1 MKIATVDNNP
11 VTELLTIPL
20 AEHKETRVFVCQWHQ
35 NVQRHSSTWRTHAR
49 SVHHDTSGSATAT
62 GSDSEVTLESTKGLV
77 EKAASQTVGTCPQR
91 PVSTPGRQE
100 LEQVMRWV
108 GPVCNDRSGSGV
120 RPLDDH
126 LLPSKELALNVS
138 SGLTTLLRRLFQL
151 VLCGAATLD

>member
-1 MKIATVDNNP
+1 M
-11 VTELLTIPL
+11 
-20 AEHKETRVFVCQWHQ
+20 
-35 NVQRHSSTWRTHAR
+35 
-49 SVHHDTSGSATAT
+49 HHDTSGSVTAT